1 MSDKKIKDNLLESA
15 LLEDLG
21 NGDVTG
27 CATIKPDAMGE
38 AKILARQEGVLA
50 GEITA
55 TQIFSLQDP
64 ELLIRQHKK
73 EGERL
78 IAGEAVMTIEG
89 RIQSIVSAERTA
101 LNFLGHLSGIATMTF
116 QFVDKIKDLDVRITD
131 TRKTTP
137 LWRLLEKKAVKAGGG
152 MNHRMGLYDMI
163 LIKEN
168 HIEAAGGIS
177 NAVEKSRSFLLQNDS
192 DLKIEVETKTLEE
205 VSEAVNSNV
214 DRIML
219 DNMTNEMMRKAV
231 NIVAG
236 RVDVEASG
244 GVTLDTIREIAET
257 GVNYI
262 SVGALTHSAPVFD
275 YTLLLNSNI

>member
-1 MSDKKIKDNLLESA
+1 
-15 LLEDLG
+15 
-21 NGDVTG
+21 
-27 CATIKPDAMGE
+27 
-38 AKILARQEGVLA
+38 
-50 GEITA
+50 
-55 TQIFSLQDP
+55 
-64 ELLIRQHKK
+64 
-73 EGERL
+73 
-78 IAGEAVMTIEG
+78 
-89 RIQSIVSAERTA
+89 
-101 LNFLGHLSGIATMTF
+101 
-116 QFVDKIKDLDVRITD
+116 
-131 TRKTTP
+131 
-137 LWRLLEKKAVKAGGG
+137 

-177 NAVEKSRSFLLQNDS
+177 NAIEKSRSFLLQNES
-192 DLKIEVETKTLEE
+192 DLEIEVETKTLEE

-244 GVTLDTIREIAET
+244 GVTLDTIRDIAET

-275 YTLLLNSNI
+275 YTLLLL